1 MEADFKL
8 VENEGLF
15 QEYLEMGR
23 QITEDAVAIH
33 QVLQTVSRQTYVMN
47 DMIYGE
53 NMHIVGFLIFC
64 LGNLPQWW

>member
-23 QITEDAVAIH
+23 QITEDAIAIP
-33 QVLQTVSRQTYVMN
+33 QVLQTVSRQRRWKNMLTYY
-47 DMIYGE
+47 IKR
-53 NMHIVGFLIFC
+53 
-64 LGNLPQWW
+64 